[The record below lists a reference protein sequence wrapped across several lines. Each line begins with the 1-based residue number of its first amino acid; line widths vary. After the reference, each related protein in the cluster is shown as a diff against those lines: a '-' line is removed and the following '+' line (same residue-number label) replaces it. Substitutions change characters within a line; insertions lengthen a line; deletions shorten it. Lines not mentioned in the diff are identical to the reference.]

1 MKAKISTIL
10 SFIACLIALVCT
22 IWISFINLL
31 EIVARANGQ
40 YTFYSQRATL
50 NDDEAVLYFSGWTL
64 LFIVIC
70 WLSIKNLLRKRAADA
85 IIYAVVL
92 LLLILLSTFVDKLF
106 YHKLTWYSSRHVE
119 RFFIWPW
126 INWIFKAQ
134 PTMNGYCSQHC
145 ICAIVAKEYR
155 PSAFVILIICS
166 NLAVLIILK
175 SYGQA
180 SCGNS
185 IIPTAQMRDRCTPLK
200 LHLCRKFSLHL
211 FYAWH

>member
-106 YHKLTWYSSRHVE
+106 YHKLT
-119 RFFIWPW
+119 
-126 INWIFKAQ
+126 
-134 PTMNGYCSQHC
+134 
-145 ICAIVAKEYR
+145 
-155 PSAFVILIICS
+155 
-166 NLAVLIILK
+166 
-175 SYGQA
+175 
-180 SCGNS
+180 
-185 IIPTAQMRDRCTPLK
+185 
-200 LHLCRKFSLHL
+200 
-211 FYAWH
+211 